1 MDKAINAVLLLQ
13 ETSGVTEKKR
23 IISDNADNQYFQKLL
38 YYALNPLLTY
48 KISES
53 TLTKPMPAY
62 ASISDGFDDI
72 FDVFEK
78 LSNKKALD
86 DTTVYQVKA
95 FLSGCQEKER
105 ELFTQILCKT
115 LRLGVTATTVNKVI
129 PSLIPDWQVQQAYPI
144 EKFPFKD
151 ETWFSLTQK
160 LNGVRATYY
169 NGYLYARSGD
179 VYAGLE
185 HITNELAIFGG
196 AYVFD
201 GELTLLNKC
210 DMSDNEAFRTATGI
224 INSDLPDKTSICYT
238 IFDVLPADEFENGES
253 SNTYK
258 ERREFLDAI
267 SKTILQRSEYVSILP
282 VLYKGN
288 DQSQIKILLDK
299 MVMEDK
305 EGLIVNLDVP
315 YKRKRHNGIL
325 KVKRFYTMDLP
336 IVGCEEGTGRLSG
349 TLGAFVLDFN
359 GNKVNVGSG
368 FSDEQRQDFWNQRDN
383 IVGTLCE
390 VKYKEVSYDKK
401 TGLSSLQF
409 PVFVTLRTDKQD
421 VSFY

>member
-1 MDKAINAVLLLQ
+1 MDKAIDAILLLQ
-13 ETSGVTEKKR
+13 EAGGVTDKKR
-23 IISDNADNQYFQKLL
+23 IISDNADNQCFQKLL

-48 KISES
+48 KISEN

-62 ASISDGFDDI
+62 ANIGDGFDDI

-78 LSNKKALD
+78 LSSKKALD

-95 FLSGCQEKER
+95 FLSNLPERER

-129 PSLIPDWQVQQAYPI
+129 PNLIPDWQVQQAYPI
-144 EKFPFKD
+144 EKFPIKD
-151 ETWFSLTQK
+151 DTWFSLTQK

-169 NGYLYARSGD
+169 DGRLYARSGD
-179 VYAGLE
+179 VYTGLE
-185 HITNELAIFGG
+185 HITNELVIFGD

-201 GELTLLNKC
+201 GELTLLDKD

-224 INSDLPDKTSICYT
+224 INSDLPDKTSICYA
-238 IFDVLPADEFENGES
+238 IFDVLPAEEFKNGES

-258 ERREFLDAI
+258 ERRVFLDVI
-267 SKTILQRSEYVSILP
+267 SQTVLHRSAYVSILP
-282 VLYKGN
+282 VLYQGK
-288 DQSQIKILLDK
+288 DQSQIEILLDK
-299 MVMEDK
+299 MVREDK
-305 EGLIVNLDVP
+305 EGLMVNLDVP

-349 TLGAFVLDFN
+349 MLGAFVLDFN

-368 FSDEQRQDFWNQRDN
+368 FSDEQRQSFWSQRED

-409 PVFVTLRTDKQD
+409 PVFVTLRTDKSD
-421 VSFY
+421 ISFY

>member
-1 MDKAINAVLLLQ
+1 MDKAIDAVLLLQ
-13 ETSGVTEKKR
+13 ETSGVTDKKR
-23 IISDNADNQYFQKLL
+23 IILDNKDNQCFQKLL

-48 KISES
+48 KISEN

-62 ASISDGFDDI
+62 ANIDDGFDDI

-78 LSNKKALD
+78 LSSEKALD

-95 FLSGCQEKER
+95 FLSNLPERER

-129 PSLIPDWQVQQAYPI
+129 PNLIPDWQVQQAYPI
-144 EKFPFKD
+144 EKFPIKD
-151 ETWFSLTQK
+151 GTWFSLTQK

-169 NGYLYARSGD
+169 DGRLYARSGD
-179 VYAGLE
+179 VYTGLE
-185 HITNELAIFGG
+185 HITNELVIFGD

-201 GELTLLNKC
+201 GELTLLDKC
-210 DMSDNEAFRTATGI
+210 DMSDNEAFRAATGI

-238 IFDVLPADEFENGES
+238 IFDVLPAEEFKNGES

-258 ERREFLDAI
+258 ERRVFLDAI
-267 SKTILQRSEYVSILP
+267 SQTVLHRSAYVSILP
-282 VLYKGN
+282 VLYQGK
-288 DQSQIKILLDK
+288 DQSQIEILLDK
-299 MVMEDK
+299 MVQEDK
-305 EGLIVNLDVP
+305 EGLMVNLDVP

-349 TLGAFVLDFN
+349 MLGAFVLDFN

-368 FSDEQRQDFWNQRDN
+368 FSDEQRQNFWNQRED

-390 VKYKEVSYDKK
+390 VKYKEVSHDKK

-409 PVFVTLRTDKQD
+409 PIFVTLRTDKSD
-421 VSFY
+421 ISFY